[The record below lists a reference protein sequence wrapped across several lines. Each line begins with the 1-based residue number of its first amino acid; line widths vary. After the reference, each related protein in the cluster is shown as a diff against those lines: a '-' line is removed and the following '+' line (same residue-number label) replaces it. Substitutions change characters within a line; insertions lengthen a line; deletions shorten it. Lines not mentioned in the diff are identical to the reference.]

1 MTTLPDSTQAYVYC
15 IVRAMPNPRRGECVN
30 LGVIVLAPDGHYS
43 DARFGSL
50 NRVRKLDSNADTG
63 AIRSFL
69 NGVMGALPLHGYQTH
84 LATNRA
90 PIDVS
95 TLNTWSKEFGGAV
108 RVTEPRS
115 VLAANPS
122 DLLER
127 LFQDYVGPSTSFPMA
142 ATLAEKRTPN
152 RAQLLSSLDRA
163 VPEWD
168 GRPVHTALGTTLRG
182 RIAHHQV
189 DRVIE
194 VDESIP
200 IAVVEAISFGT
211 RDLADVY
218 GRRATICLAAE
229 DLRSSQATQNIAAFA
244 LHTTAPQ
251 NRLEILQESA
261 ELFRAKGVTP
271 VLYGNLSPIRQR
283 VQQGLLLQ

>member
-1 MTTLPDSTQAYVYC
+1 MTTLPDSTQAYVYS

-50 NRVRKLDSNADTG
+50 NRVRKLDTNADTG

-84 LATNRA
+84 LATNQA
-90 PIDVS
+90 QIDVS
-95 TLNTWSKEFGGAV
+95 KLNTWSKEFGGAV

-122 DLLER
+122 DLLDR
-127 LFQDYVGPSTSFPMA
+127 LFQDYVGPSTSSPMA
-142 ATLAEKRTPN
+142 ATLVEKRTPN

-168 GRPVHTALGTTLRG
+168 GRPVHTAPGTTLRG

-194 VDESIP
+194 IDESIP

-229 DLRSSQATQNIAAFA
+229 DLHSSKATQNIAAFA
-244 LHTTAPQ
+244 LHTTARQ
-251 NRLEILQESA
+251 DRLGILQESA
-261 ELFRAKGVTP
+261 ELFRAKGVIP
-271 VLYGNLSPIRQR
+271 VLYGDLSPIRQR